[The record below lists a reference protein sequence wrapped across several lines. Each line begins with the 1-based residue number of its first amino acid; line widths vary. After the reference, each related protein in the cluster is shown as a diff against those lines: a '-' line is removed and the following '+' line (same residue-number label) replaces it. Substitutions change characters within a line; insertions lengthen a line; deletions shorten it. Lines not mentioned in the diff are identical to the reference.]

1 MTFLGK
7 EMGWE
12 TGGRKVK
19 GLLLRPPNLLQ
30 FKIFCSQHTGLFLLP
45 DSGEGW
51 EINPMVV
58 LKLAY
63 RWSFVKLRGIRYLDY
78 FYICPLHLVG
88 SYHIL
93 CKLPA
98 NKRWTECL
106 MGLFGFRI
114 RELWSLLDKV
124 CQFDWHQKTKALQW
138 VPVVLK
144 VILTG
149 IHSVQQTDVIIY
161 KTISDSLG
169 N

>member
-1 MTFLGK
+1 MNSGFYDFPGGKNGMGNRRTKSQGVTF
-7 EMGWE
+7 EA
-12 TGGRKVK
+12 
-19 GLLLRPPNLLQ
+19 
-30 FKIFCSQHTGLFLLP
+30 SQSPSVQNIQQSTHWFVFSAWLWWRVGN
-45 DSGEGW
+45 
-51 EINPMVV
+51 NPMVV

-63 RWSFVKLRGIRYLDY
+63 RWSFVKLRGIRHLDY

-124 CQFDWHQKTKALQW
+124 CQYDWHQKTTALQW

-144 VILTG
+144 
-149 IHSVQQTDVIIY
+149 SY
-161 KTISDSLG
+161 SDRNPFSTADWCYHI
-169 N
+169 

>member
-1 MTFLGK
+1 MKSQGVTFEASQSPSVKNIHQSTHCLVCFLG
-7 EMGWE
+7 G
-12 TGGRKVK
+12 
-19 GLLLRPPNLLQ
+19 
-30 FKIFCSQHTGLFLLP
+30 P
-45 DSGEGW
+45 DSGGGW
-51 EINPMVV
+51 EINPTAV

-63 RWSFVKLRGIRYLDY
+63 WRSFVKLWGIRHLDY
-78 FYICPLHLVG
+78 FQICRLHLVH

-93 CKLPA
+93 FKLPA

-106 MGLFGFRI
+106 MGLFGLRI

-144 VILTG
+144 VILKG
-149 IHSVQQTDVIIY
+149 IHLVQQTDVIIY

-169 N
+169 S